1 MKASTAAATNSCN
14 AWPAGLPILS
24 TQICQIIPTTTAWWR
39 SQHWCQ
45 TIQCHKLHMKKS
57 AHVKAKTCERFVRF
71 FFYFIM
77 LTILHMVCKPWM
89 VLVMKLR
96 SEAVS
101 CSSKQAAMNARS
113 CNFAADI
120 SWKLDSITFIWADEG
135 DGRQG
140 YHTMNKILRKS
151 YEDKIDCFL

>member
-1 MKASTAAATNSCN
+1 MQCLACWSSHIKHTDLPNYSHHNSMMKISTLMSKHSMPQAAYEEECTC
-14 AWPAGLPILS
+14 
-24 TQICQIIPTTTAWWR
+24 
-39 SQHWCQ
+39 
-45 TIQCHKLHMKKS
+45 KS
-57 AHVKAKTCERFVRF
+57 KNLWKVCAL

-89 VLVMKLR
+89 VLVMKLW
-96 SEAVS
+96 SQAVS
-101 CSSKQAAMNARS
+101 CSSKQAGMNAHS

-135 DGRQG
+135 DGRQE
-140 YHTMNKILRKS
+140 YHTINKSLRKS